1 MDTELNRQV
10 TKLKVQAKNAG
21 IKLIIEMKE
30 NLVMVYP
37 ENKKGICGSIGYI
50 DDKNMFLV
58 SYIIDLNKL
67 RYAQDEGFSK
77 EQIQKDKRLNVLKE
91 VRPEVMVSHLV

>member
-1 MDTELNRQV
+1 
-10 TKLKVQAKNAG
+10 
-21 IKLIIEMKE
+21 
-30 NLVMVYP
+30 
-37 ENKKGICGSIGYI
+37 
-50 DDKNMFLV
+50 MFLV

>member
-1 MDTELNRQV
+1 MDTELNKQL

-37 ENKKGICGSIGYI
+37 EDRKDICGSMGYI

-67 RYAQDEGFSK
+67 RYAQDEGFNQ
-77 EQIQKDKRLNVLKE
+77 EQIRTDKKLKILKE
-91 VRPEVMVSHLV
+91 VRPEVMVSHLA